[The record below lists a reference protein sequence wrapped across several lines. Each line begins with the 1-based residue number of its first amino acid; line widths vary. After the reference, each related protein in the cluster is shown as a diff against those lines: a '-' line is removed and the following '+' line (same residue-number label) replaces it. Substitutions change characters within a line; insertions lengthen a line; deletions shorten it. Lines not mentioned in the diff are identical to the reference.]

1 MAEHNGWERGPEISQ
16 QEGRPSRVG
25 MALILSALALVG
37 VAIAFQQFLERRLTK
52 PQKAR
57 LRFYKY
63 LRERGH
69 LES

>member
-1 MAEHNGWERGPEISQ
+1 MAEHNGWEHGPEIS
-16 QEGRPSRVG
+16 EKGGRASRMS
-25 MALILSALALVG
+25 MALILSTLALLG
-37 VAIAFQQFLERRLTK
+37 AAIAFQQFLERRLTK

-63 LRERGH
+63 LRDRGH